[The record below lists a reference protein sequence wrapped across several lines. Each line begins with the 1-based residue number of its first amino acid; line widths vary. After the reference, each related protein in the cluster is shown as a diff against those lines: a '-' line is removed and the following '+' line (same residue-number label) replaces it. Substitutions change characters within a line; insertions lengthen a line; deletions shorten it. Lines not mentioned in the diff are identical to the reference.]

1 MSCYGCGS
9 PEGNEAR
16 LCAVCNAKR
25 FTDESA
31 FIEQIAP
38 RLEDVPTA
46 ELTKDQKIL
55 AGVGTALLAVGL
67 WWILAPAP
75 PPPPP
80 APAAVIPA
88 PVAEAFASCV
98 SKRSADKPSDP
109 AEQSAQLHEASVS
122 CEPIKTEC
130 SKDLGSTACTA
141 LISRH
146 SPQQ

>member
-16 LCAVCNAKR
+16 LCAACNAKR
-25 FTDESA
+25 FTDETA

-38 RLEDVPTA
+38 RLDDVPSA

-55 AGVGTALLAVGL
+55 AGVGTTLLALGL

-75 PPPPP
+75 PAPLPPPEV
-80 APAAVIPA
+80 VIPA
-88 PVAEAFASCV
+88 PVLEAFASCV
-98 SKRSADKPSDP
+98 TKRTADKPSDP
-109 AEQSAQLHEASVS
+109 EEQGAQLREASAS

-130 SKDLGSTACTA
+130 LKDLESTACSA

-146 SPQQ
+146 APHQ